1 MKRLAILLCLSAFL
15 MILPGCWSKNELTE
29 IGLVMGVALDRG
41 KDGSIDMITQVYRP
55 KATTGGKDASN
66 GGSSS
71 NLNIKTSNHSVLEA
85 IRDIPIHLG
94 RKAQFSHMRVIVI
107 GEQLAR
113 TVDIGKL
120 LDIFYR
126 DHEPRVTVSL
136 IIAKG
141 SAGNLL
147 KKQPV
152 IEQTSGQQLL
162 RVKKAAYLAS
172 SKTMDT
178 SLLDLVQQYLSPHND
193 AFVSYVYEDKH
204 TKEMFSAAGLALLK
218 KGKMKAILSPQRVKG
233 LVMLRNEYKS
243 GTIIIPCKGRK
254 NETESVEI
262 LNLNTQLKPK
272 LNGGKV
278 AVSVTTRVDAAIGEL
293 KCTNIKTK
301 EDEVIFIRKLEEELK
316 NQMLASIRFLQSKK
330 MDVIGIGNLIY
341 SSHPQQFIRMKENWD
356 DRFAEIPF
364 DIQVKLRLV
373 TSGTTIHNPTL
384 SDAK

>member
-1 MKRLAILLCLSAFL
+1 MKRLTIILFLSAL
-15 MILPGCWSKNELTE
+15 LLILPGCWSKNELTE
-29 IGLVMGVALDRG
+29 FGLVMGVALDRG
-41 KDGSIDMITQVYRP
+41 KDGNIDMITQVYRP
-55 KATTGGKDASN
+55 KAAKGENGASS

-71 NLNIKTSNHSVLEA
+71 NLNIKTSARSVLEA

-126 DHEPRVTVSL
+126 DHEPRVNVSL

-147 KKQPV
+147 KKQPI

-218 KGKMKAILSPQRVKG
+218 KGKMTAILSPERVKG
-233 LVMLRNEYKS
+233 LIMLRNEYNS
-243 GTIIIPCKGRK
+243 GIIVIPCKGNK

-262 LNLNTQLKPK
+262 LLLKTQLKPK
-272 LNGGKV
+272 LHGEKL

-301 EDEVIFIRKLEEELK
+301 KDEVIFIRKMEEELK
-316 NQMLASIRFLQSKK
+316 SQMFASIRFLQSKK
-330 MDVIGIGNLIY
+330 TDIIGIGNLIY
-341 SSHPQQFIRMKENWD
+341 RNYPQQFNRMKENWD
-356 DRFAEIPF
+356 DKFAEIPF
-364 DIQVKLRLV
+364 DIQVKLRLI
-373 TSGTTIHNPTL
+373 TSGTVKNNPTL